1 MATNKMI
8 IMSKFVL
15 FSEDNKIYHENLKII
30 DKFWEENITV
40 AILAKPNT
48 LRQLSTQ
55 IPEEYKKGIKLF
67 PRGNRELIAKIKEMR
82 KSDVIISVLG
92 FVEEDAIFSFHCKIP
107 LFNPQKMIMNGL
119 NVHSKVNAYGL
130 PISDF
135 QNIIDCYKAFDIN
148 KDSYF
153 KFDEN
158 ERFSVVSINNANTM
172 GMNRDKEEVRI
183 KKIFETN
190 LKAES
195 SSREQKILLFLLF
208 QLINKVVSDEIF
220 DSVEFWGT
228 FPSSTSGKVDTSA
241 SFLKESV
248 RVIVGGKPNRSKG
261 VPTEIFIR
269 NSTMSK
275 KHYSQTRLDDKSS
288 KDFDTLI
295 LNPSLKGKIRGKVVC
310 IIDDYITNGY
320 SAEAAKHILFK
331 AGASRVIFLSMGKFG
346 TKYFKTDYQ
355 INGDITQ
362 PEYSYNYLGE
372 YEFGR
377 YGSGISYNND
387 NDKGILDFGEL
398 F

>member
-15 FSEDNKIYHENLKII
+15 FSEDNKIYHEKLKII
-30 DKFWEENITV
+30 DMFLRENIAV
-40 AILAKPNT
+40 AILANPNT

-55 IPEEYKKGIKLF
+55 IPEEYKNRIKLF
-67 PRGNRELIAKIKEMR
+67 PRGNRELVARIKELR
-82 KSDVIISVLG
+82 KKDVIIAVLG
-92 FVEEDAIFSFHCKIP
+92 FVEEDARFSFHCKIP
-107 LFNPQKMIMNGL
+107 LFNSQKMIMNGL
-119 NVHSKVNAYGL
+119 KVHSKVNAYGL
-130 PISDF
+130 PISDY

-153 KFDEN
+153 KFDDN
-158 ERFSVVSINNANTM
+158 DRFSVVSINNANTM
-172 GMNRDKEEVRI
+172 GMNRDKEEIRI

-208 QLINKVVSDEIF
+208 QLINKVVSDEAF

-228 FPSSTSGKVDTSA
+228 FPSSTSEKFDTSA

-248 RVIVGGKPNRSKG
+248 RVIVGGKPNRSNG
-261 VPTEIFIR
+261 IPTEIFIR
-269 NSTMSK
+269 NSTMPK
-275 KHYSQTRLDDKSS
+275 KHYSQTRLDDKCS

-295 LNPSLKGKIRGKVVC
+295 LNPSLKGRIRGKVVC

-320 SAEAAKHILFK
+320 SAEAAKHILFE
-331 AGASRVIFLSMGKFG
+331 AGASKVIFLSMGKFG
-346 TKYFKTDYQ
+346 TKYFKTNYQ
-355 INGDITQ
+355 IKGDITK
-362 PEYSYNYLGE
+362 PEYSYNYLEE
-372 YEFGR
+372 YELGR
-377 YGSGISYNND
+377 YDSRVSYNND